1 MMPESGSVAE
11 FREQYRR
18 EVSGGRYLG
27 WLHLMFTSGVS
38 LVVIVFSISR
48 LDQPSVP
55 EWLTMPVVFLYANLV
70 EYLGHRFPMHRPVRG
85 LHLIY
90 FRHTKQHHRF
100 FSDTEMTYDNSSD
113 FQAVLFPPVMI
124 LFFLGGFGLPMW
136 LLLFYLATAN
146 VAWLALA
153 AAMAYFLN
161 YEWLHFAYHC
171 DPRSRVGRF
180 PGVQRLRR
188 PHRDHHNPSLMM
200 HYNFNITYPLCDWLF
215 GTRYKGN
222 N

>member
-1 MMPESGSVAE
+1 
-11 FREQYRR
+11 
-18 EVSGGRYLG
+18 
-27 WLHLMFTSGVS
+27 
-38 LVVIVFSISR
+38 
-48 LDQPSVP
+48 
-55 EWLTMPVVFLYANLV
+55 
-70 EYLGHRFPMHRPVRG
+70 
-85 LHLIY
+85 
-90 FRHTKQHHRF
+90 
-100 FSDTEMTYDNSSD
+100 
-113 FQAVLFPPVMI
+113 MI